1 MSKKY
6 ILGIDTAT
14 RQCSVALSEG
24 EKIIATREARGR
36 AVHNK
41 KLADFIDAL
50 MNETGLDFQ
59 AVKGIA
65 INIGPGSFTGLRIGL
80 SMAKGLAYPYN
91 LPILPVPAFSILD
104 SASSDKKEK
113 KLLFIRS
120 HKNYVYHSIS
130 QPDNQNKLS
139 PNVEYGLL
147 KEVLFSYPDIEYFAG
162 DYDFP
167 QLKDI
172 EEFNLLYPH
181 AKYACVLGYQHFK
194 VLAGKSKPE
203 LEPQYLTTFEAKK
216 WKPAIGKK
224 EN

>member
-1 MSKKY
+1 MSKQY

-14 RQCSVALSEG
+14 RQCSVALSKE

-41 KLADFIDAL
+41 KLAAFIDSL
-50 MNETGLDFQ
+50 INEAGLDFQ
-59 AVKGIA
+59 ALQGIA

-80 SMAKGLAYPYN
+80 SMAKGLAYPYD

-104 SASSDKKEK
+104 AASKKATK

-120 HKNYVYHSIS
+120 HKNYIYHSIS
-130 QPDNQNKLS
+130 EPGNTNKLA
-139 PNVEYGLL
+139 PTVEYGLL

-167 QLKDI
+167 GLKDKGQ
-172 EEFNLLYPH
+172 FNLIYPH
-181 AKYACVLGYQHFK
+181 AKYACTLGYQHFNK
-194 VLAGKSKPE
+194 LASKSKPE

-216 WKPAIGKK
+216 WKPAIEKK
-224 EN
+224 KN